1 MEHKVEKLQS
11 IDELDIMLDSAEGL
25 VVVKWGAEWY
35 VWCFYLFAV
44 IFKMLQQ
51 VWSVPNDCTNIQ
63 TA

>member
-44 IFKMLQQ
+44 I
-51 VWSVPNDCTNIQ
+51 I
-63 TA
+63 